1 MVLILVVLAAV
12 LGWALVAYLLL
23 PALWKHYERQPSLAT
38 LETLTRTPQGI
49 PGDPINLMFI
59 GSEEGIVR
67 AFHAAGWNPADP
79 ITLRS
84 SARIAESVLLDRPD
98 PAAPVSTLDWKGRK
112 QDLAFEKPVGHS
124 ADQRHHVRL
133 WRDTAHEPTPPH
145 EASTHESTPPRE
157 ASARESTPSREA
169 SARESMWLAAATFDR
184 GVGVSHRT
192 GQITHH
198 IAPDLDAERDGIV
211 ADLTRAGVVQA
222 VDHVTGIGPTMNGR
236 NGGGDRYC
244 TDGEIAVVTLTPNVE
259 PTQRDRILEAI
270 RS

>member
-1 MVLILVVLAAV
+1 MLLILVVLAAV

-23 PALWKHYERQPSLAT
+23 PALWKHYERHPSLAT
-38 LETLTRTPQGI
+38 LETLTRTPEGI

-84 SARIAESVLLDRPD
+84 SARIAESVLFDRPD
-98 PAAPVSTLDWKGRK
+98 PDAPVSTLDWKGRK

-133 WRDTAHEPTPPH
+133 WHDTAN
-145 EASTHESTPPRE
+145 ESTPP
-157 ASARESTPSREA
+157 REA

-198 IAPDLDAERDGIV
+198 IAPDIDAERDGIV

-259 PTQRDRILEAI
+259 PTQRDRLLEAI